1 MPNMPDKSHL
11 LIDLDG
17 TITDPAAG
25 IIGSVQGALRTL
37 GANVPAHKDMEWI
50 IGPPLRVVFPKLG
63 IPPEQVERAVA
74 LYREYYDA
82 GALFDASIHDG
93 IEAAMRMLKIRGH
106 RLFICTSKAHPFARR
121 IMQHFGLADMF
132 DEIHG
137 AELDG
142 RNDAKRD
149 LIAHILK
156 THNLKAAD
164 CLMVGDTPYDVEG
177 ARANGIRTIGVTWGY
192 GADRLAAA
200 EPALIISHAS
210 ELPGAV
216 DRLGRTAT

>member
-1 MPNMPDKSHL
+1 MNL

-17 TITDPAAG
+17 TITDPASG
-25 IIGSVQGALRTL
+25 IIGSVQSALKKL
-37 GANVPAHKDMEWI
+37 GADVPAHKDLEWV

-63 IPPEQVERAVA
+63 IAPENVERAVA
-74 LYREYYDA
+74 LYRENYSA
-82 GALFDASIHDG
+82 GGMFDATIHEG
-93 IEAAMRMLKIRGH
+93 MEASMRMLKIAGH
-106 RLFICTSKAHPFARR
+106 RLFVCTSKPHPFARK
-121 IMQHFGLADMF
+121 IMAHFGLADIF
-132 DEIHG
+132 EEIHG

-156 THNLKAAD
+156 THDLKATD

-192 GADRLAAA
+192 GADRLAAS
-200 EPALIISHAS
+200 EPAIIIHHPA
-210 ELPGAV
+210 ELPAAV
-216 DRLGRTAT
+216 ESLGCAAQ